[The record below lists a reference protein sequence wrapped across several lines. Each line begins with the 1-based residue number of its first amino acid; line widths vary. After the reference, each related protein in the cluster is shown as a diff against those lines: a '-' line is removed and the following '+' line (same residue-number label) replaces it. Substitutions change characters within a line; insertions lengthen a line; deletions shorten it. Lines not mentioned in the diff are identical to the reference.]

1 MTQEIEIEFKNL
13 LTEEEYLNLY
23 NDLSFDSVE
32 LIEQTNYYFETDDFK
47 LRQLGAALR
56 IRRKKD
62 SWTLTLKQPHPD
74 GLLET
79 HDVLNQED
87 VNQWMINR
95 PVSAPYVQRQ
105 LRELGISLD
114 ELSYMGSLM
123 TRRKERN
130 YKNTTVV
137 LDHSF
142 YFEKSD
148 YELELEAGSKETG
161 LKVFRE
167 LLKEYH
173 IPERK
178 TDNKIKRF
186 YNAKPQSD

>member
-1 MTQEIEIEFKNL
+1 MAQEIEIEFKNL
-13 LTEEEYLNLY
+13 LTEEEYVKLY
-23 NDLSFDSVE
+23 NDLSFESLE
-32 LIEQTNYYFETDDFK
+32 LIEQTNYYFETHDFK
-47 LRQLGAALR
+47 LKQLGAALR

-62 SWTLTLKQPHPD
+62 SWTLTLKQPHPE

-79 HDVLNQED
+79 HDTLTQED

-95 PVSAPYVQRQ
+95 PISAPYVDQQ
-105 LRELGISLD
+105 LRELGVPLQ
-114 ELSYMGSLM
+114 ELGYMGSLM
-123 TRRKERN
+123 TRRKERE
-130 YKNTTVV
+130 YKNTTLV

-142 YFEKSD
+142 YFERSD
-148 YELELEAGSKETG
+148 YELELEAASKETG
-161 LKVFRE
+161 QQVFRE
-167 LLKEYH
+167 LLKSYH

>member
-1 MTQEIEIEFKNL
+1 MSQEIEIEFKNL
-13 LTEEEYLNLY
+13 LTEEEYVKLY
-23 NDLSFDSVE
+23 EDLSFESVE
-32 LIEQTNYYFETDDFK
+32 LIEQTNYYFETEDFK
-47 LRQLGAALR
+47 LKQVGAALR

-62 SWTLTLKQPHPD
+62 TWTLTLKQPHSE

-79 HDVLNQED
+79 HDVLTQDD
-87 VNQWMINR
+87 VNQWMISR
-95 PVSAPYVQRQ
+95 PTSAEHVEKQ
-105 LRELGISLD
+105 LRELGVSID
-114 ELSYMGSLM
+114 ELKYMGSLM
-123 TRRKERN
+123 TRRKEQE

-148 YELELEAGSKETG
+148 YELELEARSKETG
-161 LKVFRE
+161 LNVFRE
-167 LLKEYH
+167 LLANYH

-186 YNAKPQSD
+186 FNAKPQSD